1 MEREDIGSE
10 AEERENRE
18 ASQGTPQAVPKKLTG
33 HEAPEELYTHL
44 KKMILSGK
52 LRKGQRL
59 LRWKFVQIFDVSEW
73 TVMEA
78 FSKLRKDG
86 LVIIK
91 TKVVEVRL

>member
-1 MEREDIGSE
+1 MKRYGDEIPNKVLKEIFPR
-10 AEERENRE
+10 
-18 ASQGTPQAVPKKLTG
+18 KLAG

-91 TKVVEVRL
+91 GGGGSFVA